1 MVLKEQTVNK
11 TVKRNILLNPGPSTT
26 TETVKAALIQG
37 DICHREEAFAKIV
50 REVCD
55 DLVKVVHGDTKDY
68 AAVIFA
74 GSGTIN
80 IDVAI
85 GSLVPA
91 GKKILVVN
99 NGFYNDRAVDVCNHY
114 SIPVVNLKFGV
125 TELPDLGKIED
136 ALKNDSDIAVVY
148 MVHQE
153 TGTGLCNPIREVGA
167 LAHKYGSIFVTDT
180 TSTYGLLPIN
190 VYEDNIDFCMA
201 SSQKGMNAFTG
212 VSYLIG
218 KISEIEKTK
227 DFPKRSYYTNLWRQY
242 DFFKKNKQMNFTPP
256 VQIIY
261 SLQQGI
267 KEHFAEGEMAKYKR
281 LMDGWKVINEEMA
294 RLGFKG
300 ILPEEKQ
307 TKLVVGLMYPNDPNF
322 DFNKIHDYL
331 FENGVTIYPGK
342 IADLETFR
350 ICNLGALKAEDIRDA
365 FAVLEEA
372 LKKCGVAVPVKY

>member
-26 TETVKAALIQG
+26 TETVKASLIQG
-37 DICHREEAFAKIV
+37 DICHREEEFAVIARK
-50 REVCD
+50 VCE
-55 DLVKVVHGDTKDY
+55 DLVKVVHGNTKDHV
-68 AAVIFA
+68 AVLFA

-80 IDVAI
+80 IDVAL

-91 GKKILVVN
+91 DKKVLIVN
-99 NGFYNDRAVDVCNHY
+99 NGFYNARAAEACEY
-114 SIPVVNLKFGV
+114 YGIETVNLQFGV
-125 TELPDLGKIED
+125 TELPDLVKVEE
-136 ALKNDSDIAVVY
+136 ALKNDSEIAVVY

-153 TGTGLCNPIREVGA
+153 TGTGIKNPIREVGA
-167 LAHKYGSIFVTDT
+167 LAHKYNSIFITDT
-180 TSTYGLLPIN
+180 TSTYGLLPIDI
-190 VYEDNIDFCMA
+190 EKDNIDFCMA

-218 KISEIEKTK
+218 KRAEIEKSK
-227 DFPKRSYYTNLWRQY
+227 DYPKRSYYTNLYRQY
-242 DFFKKNKQMNFTPP
+242 DFFEKNGQMNFTPP

-261 SLQQGI
+261 SLKQAI
-267 KEHFAEGEMAKYKR
+267 KEHFEEGEMPKYER
-281 LMDGWKVINEEMA
+281 LMAGWDVINEEMT

-322 DFNKIHDYL
+322 DFSKIHDYL

-350 ICNLGALKAEDIRDA
+350 VCNLGALKAEDIRDA
-365 FAVLEEA
+365 FKVLEDA
-372 LKKCGVAVPVKY
+372 LKESGVAIPVKY

>member
-1 MVLKEQTVNK
+1 MILKEQTVNK

-37 DICHREEAFAKIV
+37 DICHREEEFATITRK
-50 REVCD
+50 VCE
-55 DLVKVVHGDTKDY
+55 DLVKVVHGNVKDH
-68 AAVIFA
+68 AAVLFA

-80 IDVAI
+80 IDVAL

-91 GKKILVVN
+91 DKKVLIIN
-99 NGFYNDRAVDVCNHY
+99 NGFYNSRAVDVCNYY
-114 SIPVVNLKFGV
+114 SIPVVDIKFGV
-125 TELPDLGKIED
+125 TELPDLAKVEN
-136 ALKNDSDIAVVY
+136 ALKNDPDIAVVY
-148 MVHQE
+148 MAHQE
-153 TGTGLCNPIREVGA
+153 TGTGLCNPIREAGA
-167 LAHKYGSIFVTDT
+167 LAHKYNAIFISDT
-180 TSTYGLLPIN
+180 TSTYGLLPIDI
-190 VYEDNIDFCMA
+190 EKDNIDFCMA

-218 KISEIEKTK
+218 KRSEIEKSANY
-227 DFPKRSYYTNLWRQY
+227 PKRSYYTNLWRQY
-242 DFFKKNKQMNFTPP
+242 DYFEKNGQMNFTPP

-267 KEHFAEGEMAKYKR
+267 KEHFEEGEMAKYQR

-294 RLGFKG
+294 KLGFKG

-322 DFNKIHDYL
+322 DFSKVHDYL
-331 FENGVTIYPGK
+331 FENGITIYPGK

-350 ICNLGALKAEDIRDA
+350 ICNLGALKPEDIRDA
-365 FAVLEEA
+365 FKVLEEA
-372 LKKCGVAVPVKY
+372 LTKCGVSIPVKY

>member
-1 MVLKEQTVNK
+1 MVLKEQTVHK
-11 TVKRNILLNPGPSTT
+11 TVKRNILLNPGPSST

-37 DICHREEAFAKIV
+37 DICHREEEFAVIT
-50 REVCD
+50 RQVCE
-55 DLVKVVHGDTKDY
+55 DLVKVVHGNTKDH
-68 AAVIFA
+68 AAVLFA

-80 IDVAI
+80 IDVAL

-91 GKKILVVN
+91 DKKVLIIN
-99 NGFYNDRAVDVCNHY
+99 NGFYNSRAVDVCNYY
-114 SIPVVNLKFGV
+114 SIPVVDIKFGV
-125 TELPDLGKIED
+125 TELPDLVKVEET
-136 ALKNDSDIAVVY
+136 LKNDPEIAMVY
-148 MVHQE
+148 MAHQE

-167 LAHKYGSIFVTDT
+167 LAHKYNSIFVSDT
-180 TSTYGLLPIN
+180 TSTYGLLPIDI
-190 VYEDNIDFCMA
+190 EKDNIDFLMA

-218 KISEIEKTK
+218 KRSEIEKSK
-227 DFPKRSYYTNLWRQY
+227 NYPKRSYYTNLWRQY
-242 DFFKKNKQMNFTPP
+242 DFFEKNGQMNFTPP

-267 KEHFAEGEMAKYKR
+267 KEHFAEGEMPKYKR
-281 LMDGWKVINEEMA
+281 LMDGWKVITEEMT

-322 DFNKIHDYL
+322 DFVKIHDYL
-331 FENGVTIYPGK
+331 FKNGITIYPGK

-350 ICNLGALKAEDIRDA
+350 VCNLGALTPEDIKDA
-365 FAVLEEA
+365 FKVLEEA
-372 LKKCGVAVPVKY
+372 LKESGVALPVKY

>member
-26 TETVKAALIQG
+26 TETVKASLIQG
-37 DICHREEAFAKIV
+37 DICHREEEFAVIARK
-50 REVCD
+50 VCE
-55 DLVKVVHGDTKDY
+55 DLVKVVHGNTKDHV
-68 AAVIFA
+68 AVLFA

-80 IDVAI
+80 IDVAL

-91 GKKILVVN
+91 DKKVLIVN
-99 NGFYNDRAVDVCNHY
+99 NGFYNARAAEACEY
-114 SIPVVNLKFGV
+114 YGIETVNLQFGV
-125 TELPDLGKIED
+125 TDLPDLAKVEE
-136 ALKNDSDIAVVY
+136 ALKNDSEIAVVY

-153 TGTGLCNPIREVGA
+153 TGTGIKNPIREVGA
-167 LAHKYGSIFVTDT
+167 LAHKYGSIFITDT
-180 TSTYGLLPIN
+180 TSTYGLLPIDI
-190 VYEDNIDFCMA
+190 EKDNIDFCMA

-218 KISEIEKTK
+218 KRAEIEKSK
-227 DFPKRSYYTNLWRQY
+227 DYPKRSYYTNLFRQY
-242 DFFKKNKQMNFTPP
+242 DFFEKNGQMNFTPP

-261 SLQQGI
+261 SLEQAI
-267 KEHFAEGEMAKYKR
+267 KEHFAEGEMPKYER
-281 LMDGWKVINEEMA
+281 LMDGWKVINEEMT

-322 DFNKIHDYL
+322 DFSKIHDYL

-365 FAVLEEA
+365 FKVLEDA
-372 LKKCGVAVPVKY
+372 LKESGVAIPVKY